1 MWLENFQE
9 YFLQIHRLN
18 PCISANVSL
27 VAWLVNGC
35 RTPVTGFLS
44 YGLRWCSPVAVLHVI
59 GTKLGPDL
67 SPFLL
72 SNWLFVCGWLE
83 IFFVSLG
90 LGNSS
95 THHLGECML
104 VPLQSPGSNLPS
116 GQRSC
121 FLFRFFII
129 ISLPSFFSSGT
140 PIIWASASMTM
151 SFSRIFALY
160 FEIFLPW
167 AVRPPTLFSMGL
179 SSLLVHLFNF
189 KS

>member
-35 RTPVTGFLS
+35 RTPVTGLLS

-59 GTKLGPDL
+59 GTKLDPDL

-90 LGNSS
+90 LGNLSA
-95 THHLGECML
+95 HHLGECML
-104 VPLQSPGSNLPS
+104 VPLQSPGSCP
-116 GQRSC
+116 
-121 FLFRFFII
+121 F
-129 ISLPSFFSSGT
+129 SLQ
-140 PIIWASASMTM
+140 AQ
-151 SFSRIFALY
+151 
-160 FEIFLPW
+160 IFLQVRE
-167 AVRPPTLFSMGL
+167 AVS
-179 SSLLVHLFNF
+179 SSVSLLLSLCHPFSPLELRSFGLLHLWPCLFHLFLLCILRYF
-189 KS
+189 SLELSGHQLYSQRDCLLF